1 MAKKS
6 SRGSGYSTKKA
17 TKKYA
22 RRAAYGRA
30 VGSESAAIEYGGL
43 SKPNWQVSLVRNLM
57 DEGYTPTEA
66 HALVNLVGS

>member
-6 SRGSGYSTKKA
+6 SRSSGYRTKKA
-17 TKKYA
+17 AKKSV
-22 RRAAYGRA
+22 RRKAYVYA
-30 VGSESAAIEYGGL
+30 VGSEVAAIKYGGL